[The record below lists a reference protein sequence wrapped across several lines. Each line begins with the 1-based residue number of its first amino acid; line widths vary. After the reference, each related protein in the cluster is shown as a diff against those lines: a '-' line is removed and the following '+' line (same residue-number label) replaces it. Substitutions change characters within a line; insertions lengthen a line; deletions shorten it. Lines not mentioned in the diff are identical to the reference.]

1 MWNRVQLYF
10 APFGSQQLKTKNTR
24 CFQKSSSCT
33 RGEENKQ
40 RRCSFLRCSYLPQTN
55 MHQSTLKIRRT
66 KGVDSQIIFHQ
77 PVMQISFFPIVIAYQ
92 HSESL
97 FDFELVQ
104 NTLERSSPNILSAF
118 SNPTQSLHALFINLN
133 NPMK

>member
-1 MWNRVQLYF
+1 
-10 APFGSQQLKTKNTR
+10 
-24 CFQKSSSCT
+24 
-33 RGEENKQ
+33 
-40 RRCSFLRCSYLPQTN
+40 
-55 MHQSTLKIRRT
+55 
-66 KGVDSQIIFHQ
+66 
-77 PVMQISFFPIVIAYQ
+77 MQISFFSIVIAYQ

-133 NPMK
+133 NPMKWFDKHRSISYVNVRLKGIPATKLCFDCGLTRDMFEIEC